1 MTESDV
7 GWCIWYGLKIGLSYE
22 TAYALPFGELCD
34 LIAVEQIR
42 NEGAKMKKS
51 KAQEE
56 AEFWRLMDFVQN
68 RENILD
74 IRHVM

>member
-1 MTESDV
+1 M
-7 GWCIWYGLKIGLSYE
+7 KIGLSYE

-51 KAQEE
+51 RDSEKLEC
-56 AEFWRLMDFVQN
+56 
-68 RENILD
+68 
-74 IRHVM
+74 

>member
-1 MTESDV
+1 M
-7 GWCIWYGLKIGLSYE
+7 KIGLSYE

-56 AEFWRLMDFVQN
+56 GEFWRLMDFV
-68 RENILD
+68 
-74 IRHVM
+74 